1 MGDHHQGDPG
11 AAQRVQ
17 STAHG
22 VAARAVEPGERL
34 VEHEEA
40 GLGREEPGEDDP
52 ALFAAAEFVDRAVGE
67 PLRVEAD
74 GGESGVG
81 GRRVGVRRI
90 AHVLADGGPQQGEPG
105 VLDAQ
110 QCAVA
115 PVVQRPSVEGDAP
128 PGGHEQTGEHPR
140 QRGLARSVGPRD
152 QHRVPGWDVEV
163 DTAQGR
169 VLPRRSRVV
178 DEQGVPHLDAG
189 SPHPRHRPPR
199 GRRGRGLLVG
209 VEVQGVGGGQL
220 VRVVGDVHD
229 GGAVLAHQAVQEFDD
244 VGPAAGIE
252 HRGALVA
259 DHHGGPAG
267 DEGGD
272 GEALEL
278 AAGQRGRLTLGETG
292 ESDPGEQ
299 PVDVD
304 VGPRVRPPQQVVDD
318 ADAEDL
324 ALRALEDHPR
334 AAGCPEARRPGPVD
348 GALGRRL
355 TGQDPPERRLPG
367 PVRAAHTEEP
377 PSFQRQVDP
386 GEGRPR
392 RPLVADAD
400 PGEPDGQGRDDRA
413 PGGGLVELPG
423 RRPRQQGR
431 DAAQRRAQGEGRA
444 DHPDEHRHGHH
455 RGQQDPPPRHGE
467 RDDGASDVESGAGH
481 ARGGG
486 EPLGPGPGVGEL
498 GQRQRAGVGQHP
510 EQAHREHGVRHAE
523 AHQPDARGPADGPAP
538 AQADPDQR
546 AENARADGGGGGSQP
561 AAEEGDAARGQHRDR
576 ADPRSTAVTDD
587 GEGEGRQQDTD
598 PARRHQPREH
608 GDGRDQVSQGRCL
621 GDLRHRERPSA
632 APVRPRQRHP
642 GHMAHHRPGGLRP
655 AQGSPTA
662 DGQVYDARADRE
674 HLDPHADAIVWPAPR
689 RTVTALD
696 GCAPRSTF
704 GARVSSLSPACGRAG
719 WRTATRGRA
728 IGARRSA
735 RARPTRRR
743 AARRRTSPRTRR

>member
-1 MGDHHQGDPG
+1 MRSP
-11 AAQRVQ
+11 ARTTRRC
-17 STAHG
+17 SPPLSSWTARWANRSG
-22 VAARAVEPGERL
+22 SRPTAARAASAVAASAPAASRTSSPTVARSRASRGCWMPSSAPSRPL
-34 VEHEEA
+34 CSGRPSRVMLPRVGTSRPASIHANVDLPAPLGPVTSTVCPA
-40 GLGREEPGEDDP
+40 GMSRSTPLRAGCCHGVPASWTSRAFRTSTRAPRTRAIGRH
-52 ALFAAAEFVDRAVGE
+52 AAAG
-67 PLRVEAD
+67 
-74 GGESGVG
+74 
-81 GRRVGVRRI
+81 
-90 AHVLADGGPQQGEPG
+90 
-105 VLDAQ
+105 
-110 QCAVA
+110 
-115 PVVQRPSVEGDAP
+115 
-128 PGGHEQTGEHPR
+128 
-140 QRGLARSVGPRD
+140 
-152 QHRVPGWDVEV
+152 
-163 DTAQGR
+163 
-169 VLPRRSRVV
+169 
-178 DEQGVPHLDAG
+178 
-189 SPHPRHRPPR
+189 
-199 GRRGRGLLVG
+199 GRGLLVA

-324 ALRALEDHPR
+324 ALRPLEDHPR

-400 PGEPDGQGRDDRA
+400 PGEPDGQGRDGRA
-413 PGGGLVELPG
+413 TAGGLVELPG

-546 AENARADGGGGGSQP
+546 AENARADGGERQVS
-561 AAEEGDAARGQHRDR
+561 ARRRGRR
-576 ADPRSTAVTDD
+576 RSPRS
-587 GEGEGRQQDTD
+587 
-598 PARRHQPREH
+598 
-608 GDGRDQVSQGRCL
+608 
-621 GDLRHRERPSA
+621 
-632 APVRPRQRHP
+632 APRPR
-642 GHMAHHRPGGLRP
+642 RP
-655 AQGSPTA
+655 
-662 DGQVYDARADRE
+662 
-674 HLDPHADAIVWPAPR
+674 
-689 RTVTALD
+689 ALD
-696 GCAPRSTF
+696 GGDR
-704 GARVSSLSPACGRAG
+704 RR
-719 WRTATRGRA
+719 RG
-728 IGARRSA
+728 GRRSA
-735 RARPTRRR
+735 GHRPRPQAP
-743 AARRRTSPRTRR
+743 AA